1 MLARRTMA
9 RLLVVDDDSHL
20 REVLRFALVRAGH
33 EVVEAAHG
41 LEALERVADAAS
53 PFDCVLLDILMPELD
68 GLETCRRLRQS
79 SEVPILFLSSRDEE
93 LDRILGLELGADD
106 YITKPF
112 SPREVVTRVKVV
124 LRRVARAT
132 AARPEDA
139 PRTLRAGTVALD
151 LETHRCHVGE
161 TEVVLTVTEFE
172 LLRVLLGAPGRVFT
186 RDDLLDRAF
195 GADHH
200 VADRTIDSHVR
211 RLRAK
216 FAPHG
221 LEPVE
226 TVYGVGY
233 RLREPR

>member
-1 MLARRTMA
+1 
-9 RLLVVDDDSHL
+9 VQY
-20 REVLRFALVRAGH
+20 
-33 EVVEAAHG
+33 
-41 LEALERVADAAS
+41 ALEREGFRVHGAGDVREARFAMTQRT
-53 PFDCVLLDILMPELD
+53 FDLIVLDVMLPDGD
-68 GLETCRRLRQS
+68 GLELCKEIRQRH
-79 SEVPILFLSSRDEE
+79 VTPILFVSARGDEI
-93 LDRILGLELGADD
+93 DRILGLELGADD

-132 AARPEDA
+132 TARPDDA
-139 PRTLRAGTVALD
+139 PRTLRAGAVALD